1 MSAEVEAVALQVAE
15 LEPEQRLVPLGVLA
29 RPVVHQPVGP
39 GLRRREAAG
48 DVHRR
53 GREAELPR
61 RLEAGVPGED
71 HHLLVDDDRLPPA
84 ELLQRGRHRRHRGC
98 VLPRVAGIGD
108 QPLERQVDD
117 VHRWSVVMI

>member
-1 MSAEVEAVALQVAE
+1 MAVAAEQPVRPEQPEIARPADRVDRRLRDLVLALAGVVLVAEPGQQPVQLGVVEAGERQVEAVALQVAE

-53 GREAELPR
+53 GA
-61 RLEAGVPGED
+61 
-71 HHLLVDDDRLPPA
+71 
-84 ELLQRGRHRRHRGC
+84 
-98 VLPRVAGIGD
+98 
-108 QPLERQVDD
+108 
-117 VHRWSVVMI
+117 